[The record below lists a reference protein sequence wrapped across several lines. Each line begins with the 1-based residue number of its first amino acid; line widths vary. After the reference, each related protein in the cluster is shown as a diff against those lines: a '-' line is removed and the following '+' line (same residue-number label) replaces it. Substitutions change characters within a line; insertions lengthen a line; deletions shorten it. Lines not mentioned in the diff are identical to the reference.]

1 MPAMVMLCQLQQ
13 DVSDFRPVPD
23 HQEVWADAES
33 DRSVVVE
40 ILERQAAVAD
50 ADAAVFLFNDLAEA
64 NEATGSQVEVRAAAT
79 RQQAPLLP
87 PGVHVSTLRGTQRV
101 AKHRDAREA
110 ANDVCVSMAVARM
123 REQES
128 ELCVVLSAPTRVSEQ
143 SSTAHAAHAA
153 QGEGGDDEI
162 RVREEETLAVI
173 LASLRINDMRLFGG

>member
-79 RQQAPLLP
+79 RQQSRPRP
-87 PGVHVSTLRGTQRV
+87 R
-101 AKHRDAREA
+101 
-110 ANDVCVSMAVARM
+110 
-123 REQES
+123 
-128 ELCVVLSAPTRVSEQ
+128 
-143 SSTAHAAHAA
+143 
-153 QGEGGDDEI
+153 
-162 RVREEETLAVI
+162 
-173 LASLRINDMRLFGG
+173 